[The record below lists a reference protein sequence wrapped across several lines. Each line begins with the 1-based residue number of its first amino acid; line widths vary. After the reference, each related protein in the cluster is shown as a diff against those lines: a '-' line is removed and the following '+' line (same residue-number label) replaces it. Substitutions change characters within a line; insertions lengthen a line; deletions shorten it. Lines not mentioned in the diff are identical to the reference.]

1 MYVCLRISR
10 DLSDLYEEAPPMKKL
25 AYLVAVGAALL
36 AARADA
42 QSPRSD
48 RPRPASLDKQ
58 TSTARIVDD
67 PTPSMAQM
75 TPEMWFYQEEM
86 RRYDDPKLA
95 VRRKAEFRAAQR
107 QRRIAAM
114 DWYGFSNLRPTAN
127 PTPFT
132 GGVYSPGWI
141 SNNNRHPMEWS
152 GGGRTVLYG
161 AFWGPGV
168 ISYR

>member
-1 MYVCLRISR
+1 
-10 DLSDLYEEAPPMKKL
+10 MKKL
-25 AYLVAVGAALL
+25 AYLVAAGAALL
-36 AARADA
+36 AARAEA
-42 QSPRSD
+42 QSPRN
-48 RPRPASLDKQ
+48 PRPASLDKPV
-58 TSTARIVDD
+58 STARIVTE
-67 PTPSMAQM
+67 PAQSMTQM

-86 RRYDDPKLA
+86 RRHDDPKMA

-114 DWYGFSNLRPTAN
+114 EWYGFSNMRPIAN

-161 AFWGPGV
+161 AYWGPGAV
-168 ISYR
+168 SFR